1 MRRREKAF
9 IAAYENTVNSM
20 GDDEVV
26 VLADAVRP
34 THAARPVGC
43 WAPKQQ
49 KLAIEPTSG
58 REPIN
63 VHGAVNPE
71 SGQTR
76 MIEAETMTRYRRF
89 GGWKRWKRCPPDGVH
104 RRVPGQPALSPGQA
118 GERKLA
124 SASWRA
130 NGCRGPD
137 AASSCMSCRPTAR
150 IRTQSSGCGVR
161 CPRTPRTTKA
171 AKHARSSPNPPWIS
185 CPIRF
190 PTDRPNG
197 PTRSQAFSV

>member
-1 MRRREKAF
+1 
-9 IAAYENTVNSM
+9 M

-58 REPIN
+58 REPID
-63 VHGAVNPE
+63 VHGAINPE

-76 MIEAETMTRYRRF
+76 MIEAETIAAISTIRRLEALE
-89 GGWKRWKRCPPDGVH
+89 
-104 RRVPGQPALSPGQA
+104 ALSPLMA
-118 GERKLA
+118 CIDVFLDNPRFRHAKLA

-137 AASSCMSCRPTAR
+137 AASRCISCRPTAR
-150 IRTQSSGCGVR
+150 I
-161 CPRTPRTTKA
+161 
-171 AKHARSSPNPPWIS
+171 
-185 CPIRF
+185 
-190 PTDRPNG
+190 
-197 PTRSQAFSV
+197 